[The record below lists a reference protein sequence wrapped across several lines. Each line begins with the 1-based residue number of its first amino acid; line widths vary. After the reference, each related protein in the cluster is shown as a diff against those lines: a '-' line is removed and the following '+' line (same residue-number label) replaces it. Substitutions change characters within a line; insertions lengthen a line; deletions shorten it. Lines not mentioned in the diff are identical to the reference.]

1 MTNVEKNIHA
11 QTLGRLG
18 GLKGGKSK
26 SPAKLKAIE
35 ENGKKGLEAIKRKRE
50 EKQNEER
57 PI

>member
-1 MTNVEKNIHA
+1 MEKQKNQAAVE
-11 QTLGRLG
+11 LGRLG
-18 GLKGGKSK
+18 GKIGGKSK